1 MNQFIERIAKLPDSQ
16 KALAALILYGV
27 VYVLFHFLVYTGK
40 VAALEE
46 QASQKEQLVTE
57 REEVKR
63 KAENRERFEKE
74 VAALNERLGLALK
87 ELPNEREV
95 PELLRRIS
103 SLGKKIGLEFLLFQP
118 LPEVKKNFYAEVPVK
133 IVVQGAYHE
142 VALFFDRVGKL
153 NRIVNIADIKMADPR
168 ESSGRVMLT
177 TEGKAVTYRF
187 LDASEQPPPPTETKK
202 KKEADSDGGE

>member
-187 LDASEQPPPPTETKK
+187 LDASEQPPPPAETKK

>member
-1 MNQFIERIAKLPDSQ
+1 MNQLIERISKLPDSQ
-16 KALAALILYGV
+16 KALAALVLYGV
-27 VYVLFHFLVYTGK
+27 VYLLFHFLVYTGK
-40 VAALEE
+40 VTALEE
-46 QASQKEQLVTE
+46 QRTQREQLVAE

-74 VAALNERLGLALK
+74 VAALNERLGLAIK

-187 LDASEQPPPPTETKK
+187 LDASEQPPPPPAEPK
-202 KKEADSDGGE
+202 KKEAKSDGGE